1 MKYGSLKTMNPL
13 RMVARIMSAIIV
25 VFALIMFIGESMES
39 VNRLSNEPL
48 TRYSILQL
56 LLFSIGLLGLAIAW
70 KWELTGGLVSLIA
83 FVTLFIVNTAAF
95 VPLMLIFP
103 ANAILFII
111 VKYQRIES
119 KLKSI

>member
-95 VPLMLIFP
+95 VPLMQSFL
-103 ANAILFII
+103 L
-111 VKYQRIES
+111 
-119 KLKSI
+119 L